1 MTCFWIITIWNKNW
15 AAGEPAKKLQNSSTV
30 HFNNPKTGS
39 RVFGFGKFKKKS
51 INLRNDSNLFCE
63 MRKLLLL
70 SIVSAGLFSCS
81 SSRTVSH
88 KPVISAH
95 TPAASEEE
103 IPETVYA
110 EIEKDFM
117 DFLLKEIEMETEP
130 IESLIPHD
138 LVSYAR
144 TFEGT
149 RYKFG
154 GTTKSGMDCS
164 GLVYTVFQKEN
175 IQLPRVSRDM
185 ATKGTPVSIK
195 DISVGDLIFFKTDR
209 KSVINHVGIVVNDA
223 HGEIRF

>member
-1 MTCFWIITIWNKNW
+1 
-15 AAGEPAKKLQNSSTV
+15 
-30 HFNNPKTGS
+30 
-39 RVFGFGKFKKKS
+39 
-51 INLRNDSNLFCE
+51 
-63 MRKLLLL
+63 
-70 SIVSAGLFSCS
+70 
-81 SSRTVSH
+81 
-88 KPVISAH
+88 
-95 TPAASEEE
+95 
-103 IPETVYA
+103 
-110 EIEKDFM
+110 M

-223 HGEIRF
+223 HGEIRFIHSTTRAGVIISSLSERYWRNSFATARRII